1 MYDRGL
7 KGHTPAPP
15 RFALVCIPRW
25 PPPRPVSSAWRT
37 GFPSSLRISGC
48 DGLQLGM

>member
-48 DGLQLGM
+48 